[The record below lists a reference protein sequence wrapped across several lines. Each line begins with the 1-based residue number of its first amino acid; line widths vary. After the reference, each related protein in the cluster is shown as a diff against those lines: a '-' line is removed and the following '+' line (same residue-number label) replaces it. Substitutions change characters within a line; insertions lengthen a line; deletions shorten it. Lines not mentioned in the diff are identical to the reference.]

1 MQAVT
6 RLGER
11 RIAVEFVT
19 LFAQALWHV
28 TSSIYIR
35 NCHCTCELYDYCSVS
50 ANNVVLSAGAEH
62 EILRVSH
69 TETHRV
75 LTRLDRSHAY
85 ADKDLTLTT
94 SLNAR

>member
-11 RIAVEFVT
+11 GVAGELVALFTQAV
-19 LFAQALWHV
+19 WHA
-28 TSSIYIR
+28 TPFKYTNYCR
-35 NCHCTCELYDYCSVS
+35 CTCELYDYCLVC

-62 EILRVSH
+62 EVLRVSQ

-75 LTRLDRSHAY
+75 VTRLDRSHAY
-85 ADKDLTLTT
+85 ADKDLTLIT